1 MIGRRAVRLDPRWNN
16 GEYYDAAP
24 GEGPHEGLAVARQV
38 AQVTFRSDN
47 VFSER
52 FGRGLA
58 ERSGGDGF
66 GLWEEFQVETYLRYH
81 GEKLAKRFD
90 ANSYLVISKAMDLHD
105 LARGRSSLEHAIR
118 GFEGPCLSVGVSS
131 DMLYPA
137 YQQRQ
142 IAEAF
147 TASGNASEYTE
158 IDSPHGHDA
167 FLMELDQLGPV
178 VSGFLDRV
186 V

>member
-1 MIGRRAVRLDPRWNN
+1 M
-16 GEYYDAAP
+16 
-24 GEGPHEGLAVARQV
+24 
-38 AQVTFRSDN
+38 TFRSDN

-81 GEKLAKRFD
+81 GEKLARRFD

-105 LARGRSSLEHAIR
+105 VSRGRSTVEQALR
-118 GFEGPCLSVGVSS
+118 GFDGACLAVGVSS

-147 TASGNASEYTE
+147 TASGNEANYLE

-167 FLMELDQLGPV
+167 FLMELDQLGPM
-178 VSGFLDRV
+178 VSGFLARIG
-186 V
+186 